1 MARFAVEEIRRRFA
15 GSNEFNEIFDAFE
28 DAVNQRLIDL
38 ELYRLLFWNHSLT
51 PDELCLFGEKLAK
64 EFPDIAFEV
73 YRWLASVFAVTYS
86 AYDNYELALTYYKK
100 AAYTRP
106 TDPVSYLDAS
116 DCYEPDLNIPPID
129 GLIEFLRFG
138 LEHAVESEQ
147 LLRRLSKLYAILG
160 DADLSEYYKLKAD
173 EAGSSRGGAGS
184 PPSSPVEPPS
194 PPDQPSPSA

>member
-1 MARFAVEEIRRRFA
+1 MVRFAIAEIRRRFA
-15 GSNEFNEIFDAFE
+15 GSNDFNEIFDAFE

-64 EFPDIAFEV
+64 EFPETAFEV

-106 TDPVSYLDAS
+106 ADPVSYLDAA
-116 DCYEPDLNIPPID
+116 DCYESDLNIPPID
-129 GLIEFLRFG
+129 GLIEFLKFG
-138 LEHAVESEQ
+138 LERTSKPEP
-147 LLRRLSKLYAILG
+147 LLRRLSKLYSILG
-160 DADLSEYYKLKAD
+160 DSDLSEYYKLKAD
-173 EAGSSRGGAGS
+173 EAGAS
-184 PPSSPVEPPS
+184 PPPPTEPTT
-194 PPDQPSPSA
+194 PPDQPSTAA